1 MYVVYPQSHSSTHP
15 CMHTHMCTHILSFFF
30 TAHEHYYC
38 KESKK
43 GTCEVL
49 GTPDPAKS
57 VLQKHIHSLQ
67 SGLRIQVIY
76 IEYNDIQEKTNT
88 LNT

>member
-1 MYVVYPQSHSSTHP
+1 MYVVYPQSHSSSHP
-15 CMHTHMCTHILSFFF
+15 CMHTHMCTHILSFF

-57 VLQKHIHSLQ
+57 VLQKTHTQFAVWPKNTSH
-67 SGLRIQVIY
+67 
-76 IEYNDIQEKTNT
+76 IEYNDIQEKETT
-88 LNT
+88 